1 MTKHCETC
9 TNANTPICENCT
21 FIENSKGID
30 TPSEY
35 VGYDPSIADEV
46 CIGDLAALI
55 EHRITNHLPIHNK
68 KQMCT
73 ICVTSASFILP
84 THAPTGGISV
94 SRKGA
99 AFILMIL

>member
-35 VGYDPSIADEV
+35 IGYDPSIADEV
-46 CIGDLAALI
+46 CIGDLASLI
-55 EHRITNHLPIHNK
+55 EHRITNHLPIQVRYVIKYNK
-68 KQMCT
+68 LLEARYGQT
-73 ICVTSASFILP
+73 
-84 THAPTGGISV
+84 
-94 SRKGA
+94 
-99 AFILMIL
+99 